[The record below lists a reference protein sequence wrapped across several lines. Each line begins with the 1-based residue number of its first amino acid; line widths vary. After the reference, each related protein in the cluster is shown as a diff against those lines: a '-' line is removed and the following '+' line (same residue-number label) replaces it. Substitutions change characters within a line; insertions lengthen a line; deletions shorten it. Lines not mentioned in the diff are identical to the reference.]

1 MSDVFMKNKKK
12 RSRRF
17 DLEKEYGFRLMIH
30 QRDWIAGRTIR
41 ANIMDGIEK
50 SRRVIF
56 VLSRYVRVLRNYKV
70 GKVESHKNANF
81 TGKHQ
86 IQTPDPKI
94 SSHLNHVFYVNIVL
108 SQGVSLMPSLRLKGK
123 LFEHDDIYT
132 AHQRSCGKVMVS
144 RVSACHSVPLL
155 VISTIHLFKPVHL
168 GTTPE

>member
-56 VLSRYVRVLRNYKV
+56 VLSRYVRVLRNYTKL
-70 GKVESHKNANF
+70 AM
-81 TGKHQ
+81 
-86 IQTPDPKI
+86 
-94 SSHLNHVFYVNIVL
+94 L
-108 SQGVSLMPSLRLKGK
+108 SLTRML
-123 LFEHDDIYT
+123 I
-132 AHQRSCGKVMVS
+132 
-144 RVSACHSVPLL
+144 
-155 VISTIHLFKPVHL
+155 
-168 GTTPE
+168 